1 MRSLF
6 D

>member
-6 D
+6 

>member
-6 D
+6 C